1 MGCGKYHGKYN
12 EREDGK
18 ILAYKRNKKPLLN
31 FPTTKALQDF
41 SRNNYKKVYRS

>member
-1 MGCGKYHGKYN
+1 MKKDYY

-18 ILAYKRNKKPLLN
+18 ILAYKRSRKPLLN

-41 SRNNYKKVYRS
+41 LGTII